1 MYQVKQDMLDR
12 MIELGDQL
20 LDLDPDSIS
29 ELQVQEVE
37 TYRYYAVITRKFWNR
52 KTTFRLKI

>member
-37 TYRYYAVITRKFWNR
+37 TYRYYSDKQ
-52 KTTFRLKI
+52 KTLE

>member
-1 MYQVKQDMLDR
+1 MLDR

-37 TYRYYAVITRKFWNR
+37 TYRYYSDNQ
-52 KTTFRLKI
+52 KTLE

>member
-37 TYRYYAVITRKFWNR
+37 TYRYYSDNQ
-52 KTTFRLKI
+52 KTLE

>member
-37 TYRYYAVITRKFWNR
+37 TYTYYSDKQ
-52 KTTFRLKI
+52 KTLE

>member
-37 TYRYYAVITRKFWNR
+37 TYRYYSDKQ
-52 KTTFRLKI
+52 KTLV